1 MLVDEGGN
9 TLLHNAKSASEV
21 MALLKSRLIDVDAM
35 NKVWSFVIDLVIDL
49 LLTID
54 TRSHMLSDSQILHAR
69 LITTPTIP
77 ANIYLGWPNAAR
89 NTRRVARAE
98 GGTRRRRS

>member
-1 MLVDEGGN
+1 MAPLLAGGADPNLPLDKEGS
-9 TLLHNAKSASEV
+9 TLLHAAQTPEEIKMVLTSPLVEVNATNEV
-21 MALLKSRLIDVDAM
+21 RR
-35 NKVWSFVIDLVIDL
+35 FLVDL

-77 ANIYLGWPNAAR
+77 GKHLFRLAK
-89 NTRRVARAE
+89 
-98 GGTRRRRS
+98 RRSKRTQSRLK